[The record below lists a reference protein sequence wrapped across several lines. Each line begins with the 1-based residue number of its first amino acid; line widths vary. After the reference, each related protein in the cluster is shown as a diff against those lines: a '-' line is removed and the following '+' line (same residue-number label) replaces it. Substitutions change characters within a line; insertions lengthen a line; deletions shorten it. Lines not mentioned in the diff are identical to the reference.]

1 MNKNIII
8 AGPCALDSS
17 EINFEIASTL
27 KAICT
32 ELNMEYVFKGS
43 FDKAN
48 RLSIESGRGKG
59 LEASIPLYQ
68 EIKQKL
74 NLGIT
79 SDVHSI
85 EQVELIEPYIDIIQ
99 IPAFLARQTD
109 LIIESARTGKI
120 VNIKKA
126 QFMSW
131 SDVILAAE
139 KARTAGSKE
148 VWITER
154 GTMFGYKDLIVDYR
168 NFFELLRFDFKLF
181 FDATHSV
188 QKPGGDIKSSAGERK
203 YVPMLIA
210 GAAAA
215 GVENLFFETHPNP
228 SNSVSDGKNMV
239 PLDKVKQVLFD
250 YSSLAKYR
258 RNNELT
264 RLDEI

>member
-1 MNKNIII
+1 MVMNKNIII

-17 EINFEIASTL
+17 EINLKIASTL
-27 KAICT
+27 NSICK

-59 LEASIPLYQ
+59 LNASIPLYQ
-68 EIKQKL
+68 EIKEKL
-74 NLGIT
+74 NIGIT

-85 EQVELIEPYIDIIQ
+85 EQIEVIEPFIDIIQ

-139 KARTAGSKE
+139 KAKSAGSKE

-154 GTMFGYKDLIVDYR
+154 GTMFGYRDLIVDYR
-168 NFFELLRFDFKLF
+168 NFFELLRSDFKLF

-188 QKPGGDIKSSAGERK
+188 QKPGGDVKSSAGERK

-210 GAAAA
+210 GAA
-215 GVENLFFETHPNP
+215 VIQL
-228 SNSVSDGKNMV
+228 VMGK
-239 PLDKVKQVLFD
+239 
-250 YSSLAKYR
+250 
-258 RNNELT
+258 
-264 RLDEI
+264 I

>member
-1 MNKNIII
+1 MDKNIII
-8 AGPCALDSS
+8 AGPCALDTT
-17 EINFEIASTL
+17 EVNYKIASTL
-27 KAICT
+27 SSICKD
-32 ELNMEYVFKGS
+32 LGMEYVFKGS

-74 NLGIT
+74 DIRIT

-85 EQVELIEPYIDIIQ
+85 EQIAMIEPYIDIIQ
-99 IPAFLARQTD
+99 IPAFLSRQTD
-109 LIIESARTGKI
+109 LILESAKTGKV

-139 KARTAGSKE
+139 KAKSAGSKE

-188 QKPGGDIKSSAGERK
+188 QKPGGDVKSSAGERK

-210 GAAAA
+210 GASAS
-215 GVENLFFETHPNP
+215 GVQNLFFETHPHP
-228 SNSVSDGKNMV
+228 SASVSDGKNMI
-239 PLDKVKQVLFD
+239 PLEKVREVLHD
-250 YSSLAKYR
+250 YSALASYR
-258 RNNELT
+258 RDNKLPH
-264 RLDEI
+264 LDEF

>member
-1 MNKNIII
+1 MDKNIII

-17 EINFEIASTL
+17 EINFAIASTL
-27 KAICT
+27 SSICKD
-32 ELNMEYVFKGS
+32 LDMKYVFKGS

-48 RLSIESGRGKG
+48 RLSIDSGRGKG
-59 LEASIPLYQ
+59 IEASIPLYQ

-74 NLGIT
+74 NIDIT
-79 SDVHSI
+79 TDVHSI
-85 EQVELIEPYIDIIQ
+85 EQVEIIEPYVEIIQ

-126 QFMSW
+126 QFMNW

-139 KARTAGSKE
+139 KASRAGARE

-168 NFFELLRFDFKLF
+168 NFFELLRSNYKVF

-188 QKPGGDIKSSAGERK
+188 QKPGGDQKSSAGERK
-203 YVPMLIA
+203 YVPLLI
-210 GAAAA
+210 AAAA
-215 GVENLFFETHPNP
+215 ASGVRNLFFETHPNP
-228 SNSVSDGKNMV
+228 TESVSDGKNMV
-239 PLDKVKQVLFD
+239 PLDKVKGVLFD
-250 YSSLAKYR
+250 FASIAAYR
-258 RNNELT
+258 RKNEII
-264 RLDEI
+264 RLEEI

>member
-17 EINFEIASTL
+17 EINFEIASKL
-27 KAICT
+27 SYICK
-32 ELNMEYVFKGS
+32 ELDMEYVFKGS

-48 RLSIESGRGKG
+48 RLSIDSGRGKG
-59 LEASIPLYQ
+59 IEASIPLYQ

-74 NLGIT
+74 NIGVT
-79 SDVHSI
+79 TDVHSI
-85 EQVELIEPYIDIIQ
+85 EQIEVIEPYVDIIQ

-109 LIIESARTGKI
+109 LITESAKTGKI

-126 QFMSW
+126 QFMNW

-139 KARTAGSKE
+139 KASRAGARE

-168 NFFELLRFDFKLF
+168 NFFELLSSNYKVF

-188 QKPGGDIKSSAGERK
+188 QKPGGDQKSSSGERK
-203 YVPMLIA
+203 YVPLLI
-210 GAAAA
+210 AAAA
-215 GVENLFFETHPNP
+215 ASGVGNLFFETHPNP
-228 SNSVSDGKNMV
+228 SESVSDGKNMI
-239 PLDKVKQVLFD
+239 PLEKVRQVLFD
-250 YSSLAKYR
+250 FSSIAAYR
-258 RNNELT
+258 RKNEIP
-264 RLDEI
+264 RLEEF

>member
-1 MNKNIII
+1 MSRNIII

-27 KAICT
+27 ILACK
-32 ELNMEYVFKGS
+32 ELGMNYIFKGS

-48 RLSIESGRGKG
+48 RLSIDSGRGKG
-59 LEASIPLYQ
+59 LHNSIPLYQ
-68 EIKQKL
+68 EIKDKL
-74 NLGIT
+74 GVEIT
-79 SDVHSI
+79 SDIHSV
-85 EQVELIEPYIDIIQ
+85 EQIDMIQPYIDVIQ

-109 LIIESARTGKI
+109 LIIESGRTGKI

-139 KARTAGSKE
+139 KARGAGAKE

-154 GTMFGYKDLIVDYR
+154 GTMFGYRDLIVDFR
-168 NFFELLRFDFKLF
+168 NFFELLHTEFKLF
-181 FDATHSV
+181 FDVTHSV
-188 QKPGGDIKSSAGERK
+188 QKPGGDLKSSAGERK

-228 SNSVSDGKNMV
+228 RSSVSDGKNMI
-239 PLDKVKQVLFD
+239 PLNKVKQVLFD
-250 YSSLAKYR
+250 YSNLAAYR
-258 RNNELT
+258 RDNDLPILE
-264 RLDEI
+264 EF